1 MKRSLSLAVTV
12 ANSSFCKNNRKSTL
26 WYKQYWFQW
35 CFDVVKGVLCHNVLR
50 TWTICNWKYMQ
61 LLGLE
66 GSLHLVWPS
75 VVIQVI
81 PCFLLLF
88 QVQFAMFL
96 LSSCWYLIL
105 LIIYMVQNYYPHL
118 LPFVEAVFE
127 GEGSDVFW
135 PNDQWWLFSCS
146 AADIWTRITKSRTP
160 ILHYS
165 IIILFHHFSFHTN
178 LLLYSCFLGLF
189 SIRIFFLLHKNSSVS
204 SFLPPLTLS
213 FLLVT
218 TFYFLQAFPGDC
230 SSLKSWLT
238 RSACHVKGFFF
249 LILERGHWE

>member
-12 ANSSFCKNNRKSTL
+12 ANSSFCKNNRKNTL
-26 WYKQYWFQW
+26 WYKRYWFQW
-35 CFDVVKGVLCHNVLR
+35 CFDVVKGVLCHNVLQ
-50 TWTICNWKYMQ
+50 TWTICNWKYIQ

-118 LPFVEAVFE
+118 LPFVEALFE
-127 GEGSDVFW
+127 EGSDFFW

-189 SIRIFFLLHKNSSVS
+189 SLYKNFFLCYTKIHLFLPFYLLSPYH
-204 SFLPPLTLS
+204 SFLS
-213 FLLVT
+213 LLFIFSKLFQVT
-218 TFYFLQAFPGDC
+218 VALWSHG
-230 SSLKSWLT
+230 
-238 RSACHVKGFFF
+238 
-249 LILERGHWE
+249 

>member
-189 SIRIFFLLHKNSSVS
+189 SLYKN
-204 SFLPPLTLS
+204 
-213 FLLVT
+213 
-218 TFYFLQAFPGDC
+218 
-230 SSLKSWLT
+230 
-238 RSACHVKGFFF
+238 FFF
-249 LILERGHWE
+249 VT

>member
-146 AADIWTRITKSRTP
+146 AADIWTRITKSRTQ

-189 SIRIFFLLHKNSSVS
+189 SLYKN
-204 SFLPPLTLS
+204 
-213 FLLVT
+213 
-218 TFYFLQAFPGDC
+218 
-230 SSLKSWLT
+230 
-238 RSACHVKGFFF
+238 FFF
-249 LILERGHWE
+249 VT